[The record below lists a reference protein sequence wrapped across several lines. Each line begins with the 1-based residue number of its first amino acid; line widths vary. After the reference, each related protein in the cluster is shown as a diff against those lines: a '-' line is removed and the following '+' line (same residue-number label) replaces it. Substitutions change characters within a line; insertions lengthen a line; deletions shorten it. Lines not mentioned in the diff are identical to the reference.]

1 MSYFAHSRSHFL
13 VPQFNSALGFV
24 YFAYCLLMTW
34 AIELPRVA
42 GFQLRAYSGN
52 GTNFYFGRK
61 GEAGIE
67 DCAELR
73 LKSDTLLLHSGK
85 DNEEDFVL
93 RPDGTKCFGK
103 KDSMGNTIKASVIH
117 AIEMEKAAKKAKELA
132 RKESSTPL
140 LS

>member
-1 MSYFAHSRSHFL
+1 
-13 VPQFNSALGFV
+13 
-24 YFAYCLLMTW
+24 MTW

-117 AIEMEKAAKKAKELA
+117 AIEMEKATKKAKELA

>member
-1 MSYFAHSRSHFL
+1 
-13 VPQFNSALGFV
+13 
-24 YFAYCLLMTW
+24 MTW

-73 LKSDTLLLHSGK
+73 LKSDTLLLHSGQ

-103 KDSMGNTIKASVIH
+103 KDSMGNTIKAR
-117 AIEMEKAAKKAKELA
+117 L
-132 RKESSTPL
+132 STP
-140 LS
+140 SRWRRQPRKPKS